1 MEGGGK
7 EEKKG
12 YLSLLVTAVIAQ
24 INIHTD
30 TKDHTKKSKSK
41 EQKQRGLI
49 LTIVLQFLLVGLVF
63 VKFTL

>member
-49 LTIVLQFLLVGLVF
+49 STIALQFLLVGLVF